1 MPVHTFSEKN
11 VQFTQDFLMN
21 DRRSGHIIDHPV
33 DQFDTAFIRQ
43 GIVIVQRVFAL
54 PFFAQHIFLFNSIK
68 ACRFLQPV
76 RISGTVILPVQT
88 PSIESLI
95 SVLTE
100 AFCVSR

>member
-1 MPVHTFSEKN
+1 
-11 VQFTQDFLMN
+11 MN
-21 DRRSGHIIDHPV
+21 DRGSSHVIDHPV